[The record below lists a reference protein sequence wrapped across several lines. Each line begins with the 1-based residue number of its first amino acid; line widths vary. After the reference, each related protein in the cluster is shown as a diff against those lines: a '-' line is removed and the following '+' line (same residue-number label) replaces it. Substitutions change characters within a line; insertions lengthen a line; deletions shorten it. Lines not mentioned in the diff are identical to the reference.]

1 VAAVNWSLL
10 FSPAFGAYLQMKN
23 WEALGERA
31 KAEDAR
37 AWFQATLL
45 FGTAYPVLE
54 WFCATYVPANL
65 YVLRPLWLLFVIF
78 WYFASA
84 AGQIRYIKERNGGAY
99 VRRPWAKVLSVA
111 TAGAIAY
118 SLATFLVLAFLVL
131 VWPATSQVA

>member
-45 FGTAYPVLE
+45 FAIAYPVLE
-54 WFCATYVPANL
+54 WFCATYVRDNI
-65 YVLRPLWLLFVIF
+65 YVLRPLALLFVIF

-84 AGQIRYIKERNGGAY
+84 AGQIRYIKQLDGGSY

-111 TAGAIAY
+111 TVGAITY
-118 SLATFLVLAFLVL
+118 NVVTFLLLAFLIL